1 MKCHCMSNS
10 VYIECFKWNTANS
23 LEKTDLKSCQVP
35 CSKTVNIYDFFFS
48 NSRERNLK
56 KIIIFDVID
65 S

>member
-1 MKCHCMSNS
+1 MSNS